1 MNTKK
6 MSMAKHI
13 HSIAA
18 EEGIEVEVAAHQEIF
33 DLEMTMDFSTS
44 ADDESAAGDLSIGR
58 CDDDVVPS
66 ANYGSNR
73 KSGNIIKQLFV
84 GATFLLVAT
93 TALVIVFKRPADSTS
108 LSAAVAAAAARRV
121 AANVAV
127 ECCVNTAT
135 GTCHAIDTCN
145 RKENVCNKCNDKTG
159 DLYIWKTVGAE
170 TETET
175 ETRELQLLP
184 CCVNNAKNTCHANTN
199 CNKDGN
205 SCANKKCQKN
215 GASSWKVP
223 NNVSPA
229 PTPAL
234 STVYEYTNTGTSC
247 QIGGGNNIQG
257 PAPLPGKGNVVV
269 DFWVFGDSPY
279 DYLVTTCLDGNG
291 NPSTCKNCA
300 VENSKM
306 NNLPIDNTCT
316 FEGTDYK
323 CLKENIIPYMNRKL
337 EAGDGAFQV
346 HVGDILKGNESGGS
360 RRCTEASFGSRAK
373 LFEPAKNFLLI
384 NGDNESNECL
394 GYNINMS
401 SDPIRDMWRN
411 KFGKY
416 SFTSDFPAITGGGR
430 PTISR
435 VKGNEEIFGF
445 KHKSVAFFG
454 LDYPAGDTYITKK
467 APQDLNAVFVKE
479 TLASDCDLKSI
490 VMFSHVAPRP
500 AVDDALSA
508 YFKVC
513 GGVRLPTLVVLGN
526 AHPSAYCLTRTNER
540 FTLTVEAFKS
550 GPLMVSVVRKEGGGD
565 YFHAT
570 DSDLKNSNSVCPT
583 F

>member
-1 MNTKK
+1 
-6 MSMAKHI
+6 
-13 HSIAA
+13 
-18 EEGIEVEVAAHQEIF
+18 V
-33 DLEMTMDFSTS
+33 DFSTS
-44 ADDESAAGDLSIGR
+44 SDDESAAGD
-58 CDDDVVPS
+58 DDDMVPS

-73 KSGNIIKQLFV
+73 KNGNFIQQLFV
-84 GATFLLVAT
+84 GATILLVTA
-93 TALVIVFKRPADSTS
+93 TALVIAIVVMRPADSTS
-108 LSAAVAAAAARRV
+108 FSAAAAA
-121 AANVAV
+121 AAA
-127 ECCVNTAT
+127 
-135 GTCHAIDTCN
+135 
-145 RKENVCNKCNDKTG
+145 
-159 DLYIWKTVGAE
+159 
-170 TETET
+170 
-175 ETRELQLLP
+175 
-184 CCVNNAKNTCHANTN
+184 CCVNNAKNTCHANKK
-199 CNKDGN
+199 CNKDGK

-223 NNVSPA
+223 SNVSPA

-234 STVYEYTNTGTSC
+234 STVYEYANTGTSC

-323 CLKENIIPYMNRKL
+323 CLKENIIPYMNRKM

-513 GGVRLPTLVVLGN
+513 GVRLPTLVVLGN

-565 YFHAT
+565 YFHVT